1 MNMKRVGLIVFA
13 VALALRLGLVVPV
26 AKDSIRTPLS
36 SDFTMDARAYVD
48 VADSL
53 VAHGVFGYGG
63 RASAFRPPLY
73 PWLLAGSFEV
83 FGRDF
88 RAVRVLQALLGALT
102 CLALAAAGR
111 AAFGVRAGLF
121 AGLGLA
127 VYPFVLYFT
136 GELLT
141 ETLYAALVV
150 AFAWLATRWLFDPRP
165 SGTGSR
171 VDGAAL
177 RLALA
182 AGAALGLAILCR
194 PAALF
199 YALAA
204 GLYALVAF
212 VRGARGRAVELL
224 ALCAVAAVVVLP
236 WCVRNTRTFGRP
248 LFVTTYTGLNLYK
261 GLPGKD
267 DRTSAV
273 DLGYH
278 QHMLED
284 AAATLPENEAALDK
298 RALDYWKDAVRAH
311 PGAYLAEKLRD
322 SARFWADVHLSG
334 NVARLAGL
342 VMLGALAVYFAA
354 LLLALL
360 ESVHAWRSGRL
371 LAIAVP
377 VTIILATWIGYA
389 PFFAGKRFRVAS
401 VDPFLVLLAAACV
414 DRLIAARGR
423 ASTPLP
429 ADPRTRRPAAPS
441 ADPSPR

>member
-1 MNMKRVGLIVFA
+1 MNMKRIGWIVFA
-13 VALALRLGLVVPV
+13 VALVLRLGLVLPV
-26 AKDSIRTPLS
+26 AKDAIRTPVS
-36 SDFTMDARAYVD
+36 SDFTMDARAYVE

-53 VAHGVFGYGG
+53 VTHGVFGYGG

-102 CLALAAAGR
+102 CVGLAALGR
-111 AAFGVRAGLF
+111 TAFGPRAGLF

-127 VYPFVLYFT
+127 AYPFVLYFT

-150 AFAWLATRWLFDPRP
+150 AFAWLATRWLFEARADAR
-165 SGTGSR
+165 GAR
-171 VDGAAL
+171 VETAAL

-204 GLYALVAF
+204 GLFAAWAF
-212 VRGARGRAVELL
+212 VRGARGRAAELL

-236 WCVRNTRTFGRP
+236 WCVRNTRMFGRP
-248 LFVTTYTGLNLYK
+248 VFVTTYTGLNLYK
-261 GLPGKD
+261 GLPAKD

-284 AAATLPENEAALDK
+284 PALAALPDDEAALDA
-298 RALDYWKDAVRAH
+298 RALDYWKRAVRAQ

-322 SARFWADVHLSG
+322 SARFWADVNLSG

-342 VMLGALAVYFAA
+342 VMLGALAVYFVA

-360 ESVHAWRSGRL
+360 ESVHAWRAGRL
-371 LAIAVP
+371 VAVVVP
-377 VTIILATWIGYA
+377 LTIVLATWGGYA

-401 VDPFLVLLAAACV
+401 VDPFLVLLAAAWV
-414 DRLIAARGR
+414 DRVIARRR
-423 ASTPLP
+423 ASTPVP
-429 ADPRTRRPAAPS
+429 ADPRTRRPVETS
-441 ADPSPR
+441 TDPSPR